1 MKRTLVI
8 ATRGSDLALWQAR
21 FVMARLQ
28 AAGQSCELNVIR
40 TQGDRIQHLS
50 LDKLEGKGFFTKEIE
65 EALLNGTA
73 DMAVHSHKDLPT
85 ESHPDLTIA
94 AVSDREDPSEL
105 LLIRPEAMDPSR
117 AFSLRPGAVV
127 GTSSARRKSQLLAYR
142 SDLSLQ
148 DLRGNVPTRIRK
160 LREGTYDA
168 ILLAAAG
175 VERLGLDLSGLHAER
190 LDPIA
195 FVPAP
200 AQGVLAIQIRRADNE
215 LAQLLSVLHHPAT
228 ALTTKVE
235 RAVLHLFHGG
245 CHMPVGAYASFLED
259 EGVYTLRVARSASW
273 EQLPAGIYLESKDP
287 SRLAETA
294 VKKLNSLHPCA
305 VFISRR
311 RKKDD
316 YFVQVLNAN
325 GYAVSSEA
333 LIDMTSVP
341 FAGVPQTDWIF
352 FSSKHAVNFFFARQP
367 RIGTQ
372 WFGCIGKSTA
382 EALRRHGHAA
392 DFIGYSTDTRLTGKQ
407 FASRVGS
414 GTVLFP
420 QAKGSL
426 RTVQNGFVKKEQVI
440 DLPVYETRPAG
451 AAGTLSPERFGVL
464 VFTSPSNAEAFLRDH
479 RIDDAQRVVAMG
491 DATGH
496 VLRKSGVK
504 RMVFPDDFHDAALA
518 RAVFTCTS
526 GTD

>member
-21 FVMARLQ
+21 FVMERLQ
-28 AAGQSCELNVIR
+28 AAGQTCELNVIK

-50 LDKLEGKGFFTKEIE
+50 LDKLEGKGFFTREIE
-65 EALLNGTA
+65 DALLDGTA
-73 DMAVHSHKDLPT
+73 DLAVHSHKDLPT
-85 ESHPDLTIA
+85 ESHPDLFIS

-105 LLIRPEAMDPSR
+105 LLIRPEAVDPAR
-117 AFSLRPGAVV
+117 AFSLRNGAVV

-142 SDLSLQ
+142 GDLSLQ

-160 LREGTYDA
+160 LREGQYDA

-175 VERLGLDLSGLHAER
+175 VERLGLDLSGLHASR
-190 LDPIA
+190 LDPA
-195 FVPAP
+195 TFVPAP
-200 AQGVLAIQIRRADNE
+200 AQGVLAIQIRRTDEE
-215 LAQLLSVLHHPAT
+215 LARLLSVIHHPST
-228 ALTTKVE
+228 ARTTAIE
-235 RAVLHLFHGG
+235 RSVLNLFQGG
-245 CHMPVGAYASFLED
+245 CHMPVGAFATYREEEEL
-259 EGVYTLRVARSASW
+259 YTLCVARSETW
-273 EQLPAGIYLESKDP
+273 DQLPAGVYLTARDP
-287 SRLAETA
+287 DRMAETA
-294 VKKLNSLHPCA
+294 VNKLHSLRPCP
-305 VFISRR
+305 VFVSRN

-316 YFVQVLNAN
+316 YLVKVLEAN
-325 GYAVSSEA
+325 GYAVTAEA
-333 LIDMTSVP
+333 LIDIVP
-341 FAGVPQTDWIF
+341 VAFPAVPQTDWIF
-352 FSSKHAVNFFFARQP
+352 FSSKHAVNFFFSQQP
-367 RIGTQ
+367 AIGSQ
-372 WFGCIGKSTA
+372 RFGCIGKSTA
-382 EALRRHGHAA
+382 EALRRHGRTA

-426 RTVQNGFVKKEQVI
+426 RTVQNGFVKKGQVT
-440 DLPVYETRPAG
+440 DLAVYETKASGTAG
-451 AAGTLSPERFGVL
+451 QLSPDRFGVL

-479 RIDDAQRVVAMG
+479 RIDAAQRVVAMG

-504 RMVFPDDFHDAALA
+504 RLWFPDDFNDAALA

-526 GTD
+526 GND